1 MRKKTRANVK
11 AHTPQPSTTSHKRKL
26 IDEEDDELVT
36 VDSGDEFSGVN
47 RDEIGLESTQKKPR
61 PEVLAVRGLAGRK
74 VILDKPIS
82 GKAFSTCGIVKLFED
97 LGFQSFL
104 LDLPKTCYPALVR
117 EFYANLQSVGSDQY
131 VSYVSDVKIC
141 LSSMF
146 LGAILKIPPS
156 TLTIHTKR
164 GPKDVEGFTHKDQ
177 LKVLT
182 GLDNVSENAFPST
195 TQLIPLAHALFKL
208 SIENVSPRLGTR
220 SNLSS
225 QDVVVVSMI
234 MVGRK
239 FDLPD
244 LILKNM
250 LDSVEELLSFE
261 FVFRWVCNQVCAVF
275 VAFSSL
281 SLWRFGLRFSVR
293 VLGCS
298 KLVLEVFKQVKV
310 NIPLLDAIQQI
321 PSYAKCLK
329 ELCTHKRTNHVPKKA
344 FLTSHISSILSNQI
358 LVKYKDPGC
367 PTISCVIGETFVD
380 KALLDFGASVN
391 LLPYSVYQAL
401 GLGELRQTNVTLQLA
416 DRSVKI
422 PKGMIE
428 DVLIKVGD
436 FVFPVDFVVLETEPV
451 RNPKNQIP
459 IILGRPFL
467 ATSNAFINYRNGL
480 MKLTFGNMTI
490 DLNIFHVG
498 KQSDDFYD
506 QPMDVNLIDE
516 IVDQDLMNPKD
527 ALEFCLKHFGED
539 WDVSDYTHEVNQML
553 ESTIPTT
560 SQERDVEPELLP
572 SSNKIAESQPPELEL
587 KPLPNTLKYAFLGP
601 NESYPVIIASNLTM
615 SQEEELLGILRKHKG
630 AIGWSISDIK
640 GISPAIV
647 QHRIHLVEDA
657 KPVRE
662 PQRRLNPP
670 MMEVVKKEILKCLD
684 NGIIYPISDSK
695 WVSPVHVVPKKSGIT
710 LVTNENNEQVP
721 TRVQSGIEVD
731 KAKVDL
737 IANLPPPKSVK
748 EIRSFL
754 GHAGFYRRFIQ
765 DFSKKARP
773 LTNLLAKDVKFEFT
787 SECVHAFEDLKREL
801 TSAPIMKSP
810 DWSQPFELMCDASDY
825 AIGAVLG
832 QRIDKRPH
840 VIYYASKTLNDAQ
853 LNYSTTE
860 KELLAVVFALE
871 KFRSYLIGS
880 KIIVYTDHAALK
892 YLFSKKDSK
901 ARLIRWVLLLQEF
914 DLEIRDKKG
923 CENVV
928 ADHLP
933 RLVVESTND
942 LPLSE
947 SFPDEHLLS
956 ISTLPW
962 FADIVNYLA
971 TGDIPSTWSKN
982 DKAKFF
988 SQVKHFFWDDPY
1000 LFKHCPD
1007 QIIRRC
1013 VPNSEFHSILSF
1025 CHDQACGGHFSAKK
1039 TAAKILQCGF
1049 YWPSLFKDAAEYCS
1063 ACSRCQ
1069 HLGRITRRN
1078 MMPMSPILVVEL
1090 FDVWGIDFMGPFP
1103 NSFGHLY
1110 ILLAV
1115 DYVSKWV
1122 EAIPTRSNDNNVVL
1136 RFLKEN
1142 IFSRFGTPRA
1152 IISDQGTHFKNRQF
1166 ESLLKKYS
1174 ITHRLATPYHPQTS
1188 GQVEVSNRQIKQIL
1202 EKTVNSNRKDWST
1215 KLIDALWAYRTAFK
1229 TVLGMSPYRLAY
1241 GKACHLPVELEHRV
1255 LFLANQLLL
1264 TRVFEWFGV
1273 SFVDEETVTAKE
1285 FLDVKFLAQSNLKL
1299 DKDGNLVAVEIP
1311 PPPPPAQSVNVVDL
1325 GISAQEIHEYMDELR
1340 ANHKEVMDGQKQL
1353 SEQMADLVTQR
1364 MYGSGGSS
1372 EMKCV
1377 FTSKDDATESQR
1389 PRTAMDALK
1398 EAAGKVNLDAAG
1410 NVNVAEALA
1419 AVASKEKLE
1428 KDTAGT

>member
-1 MRKKTRANVK
+1 MFQPKSRNDPFAPTYNPGWKN
-11 AHTPQPSTTSHKRKL
+11 HPNFSWNQGQNFQTPQPNFQRPNPNSFPNYQNPSQAPLNPPGFNDSDKRLNSLEKS
-26 IDEEDDELVT
+26 IEALVKSQT
-36 VDSGDEFSGVN
+36 NLTQSQQTFMQTLTQDRQLLHSNVQAVSK
-47 RDEIGLESTQKKPR
+47 LESQLSQLASTLCEREKNKFPSQPEPNPKFPLNQRPPDNVHSVISLRSGKQVDTQVGENLGKKGDSTSNPSPPSNTINHDKPECSKAREESSDPNPEPELQSEVVYKPR
-61 PEVLAVRGLAGRK
+61 VPYPQRL
-74 VILDKPIS
+74 IS
-82 GKAFSTCGIVKLFED
+82 PK
-97 LGFQSFL
+97 QS
-104 LDLPKTCYPALVR
+104 AQM
-117 EFYANLQSVGSDQY
+117 E
-131 VSYVSDVKIC
+131 KI
-141 LSSMF
+141 
-146 LGAILKIPPS
+146 
-156 TLTIHTKR
+156 
-164 GPKDVEGFTHKDQ
+164 
-177 LKVLT
+177 
-182 GLDNVSENAFPST
+182 
-195 TQLIPLAHALFKL
+195 
-208 SIENVSPRLGTR
+208 
-220 SNLSS
+220 
-225 QDVVVVSMI
+225 
-234 MVGRK
+234 
-239 FDLPD
+239 
-244 LILKNM
+244 
-250 LDSVEELLSFE
+250 
-261 FVFRWVCNQVCAVF
+261 
-275 VAFSSL
+275 
-281 SLWRFGLRFSVR
+281 
-293 VLGCS
+293 
-298 KLVLEVFKQVKV
+298 LEVFKQVKV

-358 LVKYKDPGC
+358 PVKYKDPGC

-380 KALLDFGASVN
+380 KALLDLGASVN

-467 ATSNAFINYRNGL
+467 ATSNALINCRNGL

-506 QPMDVNLIDE
+506 QPLDVNLIDE

-560 SQERDVEPELLP
+560 TQERNVEPEPLP
-572 SSNKIAESQPPELEL
+572 SPNKTVESQPPELEL
-587 KPLPNTLKYAFLGP
+587 KPLPDTLKYAFLGP
-601 NESYPVIIASNLTM
+601 NESYPVIIASNLTT

-670 MMEVVKKEILKCLD
+670 MMEVVKKEIIKCLD

-787 SECVHAFEDLKREL
+787 RECVHAFEDLKREL

-901 ARLIRWVLLLQEF
+901 ARLIRWILLLQEF

-928 ADHLP
+928 ADHLS

-971 TGDIPSTWSKN
+971 TGDIPSNWSKN

-1049 YWPSLFKDAAEYCS
+1049 YWPTLFKDAAEYCS

-1078 MMPMSPILVVEL
+1078 MMPMSPILVIEL

-1103 NSFGHLY
+1103 SSFGHLY

-1115 DYVSKWV
+1115 DYVSKSV
-1122 EAIPTRSNDNNVVL
+1122 EAIPTRSNDNKVVL

-1202 EKTVNSNRKDWST
+1202 EKTVNSNMKDWST

-1229 TVLGMSPYRLAY
+1229 TILGMSPYRLVY
-1241 GKACHLPVELEHRV
+1241 GKACHLPVELEHRAMWAIRELNFDLPTAGSHRKLQLIELDELRNDAYENAKIYKERTKAFHDKTILRKSFSPGQKV
-1255 LFLANQLLL
+1255 LLYNSRLHLFPGKLRSRWDGPYIVQV
-1264 TRVFEWFGV
+1264 VFPHG
-1273 SFVDEETVTAKE
+1273 
-1285 FLDVKFLAQSNLKL
+1285 
-1299 DKDGNLVAVEIP
+1299 AVEIQDP
-1311 PPPPPAQSVNVVDL
+1311 KNGNV
-1325 GISAQEIHEYMDELR
+1325 
-1340 ANHKEVMDGQKQL
+1340 
-1353 SEQMADLVTQR
+1353 
-1364 MYGSGGSS
+1364 
-1372 EMKCV
+1372 
-1377 FTSKDDATESQR
+1377 F
-1389 PRTAMDALK
+1389 
-1398 EAAGKVNLDAAG
+1398 KVNGQRL
-1410 NVNVAEALA
+1410 
-1419 AVASKEKLE
+1419 KPFLE
-1428 KDTAGT
+1428 LLVDSEEEVIHLIDP